1 MSVQFGN
8 DFFIYVQELKSREE
22 ELHRVSMQQ
31 RLQEEA
37 LKRREHE
44 LAEREIQL
52 VERELNV
59 MILQQV
65 IGKPTP
71 KKRCG
76 KFRKSRL
83 KLLKAGGCKS
93 TTAPSGI
100 LCGLK
105 MARVLTVCFLVWLFE
120 KMLCVDCDVK
130 QPLTDVNCNIVIMLF
145 LTAECIAFS
154 ALTLLVGWQEGHP
167 ACKKLSGGVLA
178 WLSVWSEMQTCM

>member
-1 MSVQFGN
+1 MNFSVFQLIVCQNFYWGGRPPKYVIATALQQF
-8 DFFIYVQELKSREE
+8 FFKLYILVQELRSREE
-22 ELHRVSMQQ
+22 ELQRVSMQQ

-37 LKRREHE
+37 LRRREHE
-44 LAEREIQL
+44 LAEREVQL

-93 TTAPSGI
+93 ITALSGI
-100 LCGLK
+100 ICGLISE
-105 MARVLTVCFLVWLFE
+105 VLY
-120 KMLCVDCDVK
+120 
-130 QPLTDVNCNIVIMLF
+130 
-145 LTAECIAFS
+145 
-154 ALTLLVGWQEGHP
+154 
-167 ACKKLSGGVLA
+167 
-178 WLSVWSEMQTCM
+178 

>member
-105 MARVLTVCFLVWLFE
+105 MARVLTVCFLVWLLE

-130 QPLTDVNCNIVIMLF
+130 QPLTDTNCNIVIMLF
-145 LTAECIAFS
+145 LNIRVHCFQCFDA
-154 ALTLLVGWQEGHP
+154 VGWAAGR
-167 ACKKLSGGVLA
+167 ASGL
-178 WLSVWSEMQTCM
+178 